1 MESRELLLLLQ
12 GIVLAGLGMVAGYYY
27 GKGQGRREADASWET
42 ISYQD
47 VLTGVYNRRFL
58 ERQLQECKNHHRS
71 CGILV
76 CDVDGL
82 KEINDTYGH
91 LAGDEWLRKA
101 AAVLKSS
108 LRKGDVVV
116 RAGGDE
122 FVALLPEASAEL
134 LEQLCERIRC
144 KAKLQTK
151 GTRSLGLSIG
161 KALVQPGCSIKEALK
176 RADLEMYQEKHLNKK
191 HQNRLDR
198 TTV

>member
-1 MESRELLLLLQ
+1 MESMELLLLLQ
-12 GIVLAGLGMVAGYYY
+12 GIILAGLGMVAGYCY
-27 GKGQGRREADASWET
+27 GKGQGRREADACWEA

-47 VLTGVYNRRFL
+47 VLTGLYNRRFL
-58 ERQLQECKNHHRS
+58 ERQLQECKNNHHS
-71 CGILV
+71 WGILV

-144 KAKLQTK
+144 QAKLQTQ
-151 GTRSLGLSIG
+151 GTRSLRLSVG
-161 KALVQPGCSIKEALK
+161 KALVQPGCSIKEALQQ
-176 RADLEMYQEKHLNKK
+176 ADWEMYQEKHLHKK
-191 HQNRLDR
+191 HQNR
-198 TTV
+198 